1 MRDKLGDDASE
12 DLVRVL
18 NEHGKETAESV
29 IETAALRFEKKLS
42 EELGGV
48 KTDISGLGHD
58 YSGLRA
64 DVDGLGRDYSGLRT
78 DVDGLKNDVAGLK
91 SDVEMLKSDVSV
103 LKTDV
108 AGLKTDLLERIG
120 KVREDMQRL
129 QGNTIRWMFIFWVG
143 QIGVLFGI
151 IYAVFK

>member
-1 MRDKLGDDASE
+1 MPKSLRDKLGDEASE
-12 DLVRVL
+12 DLVKVL
-18 NEHGKETAESV
+18 NEQGKETAESV

-48 KTDISGLGHD
+48 KTGIG
-58 YSGLRA
+58 
-64 DVDGLGRDYSGLRT
+64 
-78 DVDGLKNDVAGLK
+78 GLKYDVGG
-91 SDVEMLKSDVSV
+91 

-108 AGLKTDLLERIG
+108 AGLKTDVADLKTDVAELQSDVTVLKTDVADLKTDVVGLKIDFVERIG
-120 KVREDMQRL
+120 KVREEMQRL
-129 QGNTIRWMFIFWVG
+129 QAGTIRWMFIFWVG